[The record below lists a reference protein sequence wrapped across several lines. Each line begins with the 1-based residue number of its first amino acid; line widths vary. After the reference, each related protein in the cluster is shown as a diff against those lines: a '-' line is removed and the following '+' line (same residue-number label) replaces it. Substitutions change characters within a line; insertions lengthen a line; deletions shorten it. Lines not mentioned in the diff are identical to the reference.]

1 MERNRVP
8 ADEHA
13 LLSWRL
19 TEVAAD
25 FRLEDAWAL
34 PIEGR
39 QDEFPELVELFV
51 GLDPSAGSGPSRWL
65 FALREHLG
73 RWLGWDDSPRLPI
86 PGCSETS
93 LRERLPSDLPPLET
107 TDAAMFS
114 PVFATSTEW
123 VAELSNSTVH
133 AVVQLGWVAQGEG
146 RWRGRL
152 GVYTKPRGWFGRLYM
167 LAIAPFRHLIVYPAM
182 LRQFGRAWQR
192 RPGHEPK
199 EDPCPA
205 G

>member
-8 ADEHA
+8 AEVHA
-13 LLSWRL
+13 TLPWRL
-19 TEVAAD
+19 NEVAAD

-34 PIEGR
+34 PVEGR
-39 QDEFPELVELFV
+39 QDQFAELVELFR

-65 FALREHLG
+65 FALRERLG
-73 RWLGWDDSPRLPI
+73 RWFSWDEGPPLPI
-86 PGCSETS
+86 PGCTETS
-93 LRERLPSDLPPLET
+93 LRHRLPPDLPPLDHA
-107 TDAAMFS
+107 DAQMFS
-114 PVFATSTEW
+114 PVFATPTEW

-192 RPGHEPK
+192 RPSRGRQ